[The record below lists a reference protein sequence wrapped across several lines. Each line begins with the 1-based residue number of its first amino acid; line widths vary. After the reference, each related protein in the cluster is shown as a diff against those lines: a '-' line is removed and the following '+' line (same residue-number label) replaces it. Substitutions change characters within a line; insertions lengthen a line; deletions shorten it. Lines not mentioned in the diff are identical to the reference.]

1 MFDSSGCGGELDAA
15 AGIRPFLAIG
25 SVFAVFMCA
34 VVAFAMIA
42 MSRNYAGHRGNV
54 AAVDKVLAV
63 ARKGIDDRDQCPGDD
78 QNPSYSR
85 QGDFGQFCL
94 YR

>member
-1 MFDSSGCGGELDAA
+1 MSDSSRCGGELDTA
-15 AGIRPFLAIG
+15 AGIRPLLAIG

-34 VVAFAMIA
+34 VVTFATIA
-42 MSRNYAGHRGNV
+42 MPGNYAAHRGNV

-63 ARKGIDDRDQCPGDD
+63 ACKGVDDRDQCPDYD